1 MEFATGAI
9 GAVLPKLGELL
20 KEEYDLHNSVKE
32 GIKFLKAELEYM
44 QPALKKVSNVPRDQ
58 LDEQVKIWAKDVRE
72 LSYNIEDII
81 DTFMLQ
87 VDALEPPNNNI
98 FTWLI
103 NKCHKLSQLMI
114 HHKIGNDIKSV
125 ESQVKKVTE
134 RYNRYRID
142 SIDAKPPIFIDPRI
156 LGLYEKVTNLVGVDK
171 TCEDLIRMLSV
182 GSDASKML
190 KIKPTDIKNVLK
202 HILIGLDKHKYMEL
216 DASQLSESY
225 LTDEVR
231 EYLDNK
237 RYLIVIDDVWEIFTW
252 KRINCALVDSNCGS
266 KVITTTRIS
275 EVAKEVG
282 DVYRMKPL
290 SSDNSKRL
298 FNNRIFGIGSNGPTN
313 NQSVEATEKILKKC
327 NGMPLSIVTMASL
340 LVNKPVED
348 WIEVYDSI
356 GFGPTGQNQ
365 EVENM
370 RKILSFSYYELPSYL
385 KTCLLYLSIYPE
397 DHRIM
402 KKPLI
407 WKWIAEGFVQEEQ
420 QTWLFEV
427 GERYFTELINRSMI
441 QPIEM
446 YGRVFACRI
455 HDMVLD
461 LIRILATEENF
472 VKILDRLYDVHS
484 SSSQSSTARRVAW
497 HKSLNQDKM
506 DNLTTG
512 MAQLRSLNAIEC
524 PISMIPP
531 LVGFEVLHVLALESC
546 DVITGYHLK
555 HIGKLQRLRYLGLR
569 DTRVTELPSEIGDL
583 MHLQVLDVRRTSLN
597 ALPATVGKLRRLIR
611 LCIDGDIP
619 CGVGVLTSLQDL
631 RLGKVSDD
639 SYPNIAVDLCKLTDL
654 RKLTI
659 RSLQLDEGSLMTL
672 VECLCT
678 LRKLQSIKIAGGSW
692 KVFNGWEGWEP
703 PRQLCKFNTYGFCL
717 PRQPTWVDSV
727 RIPHLS
733 HLNLHL
739 LAVEQRDLDAL
750 AMMPEL
756 RVLEVSTK
764 LSISWTIA
772 GGGLFPSLRCFST
785 DIEIMFLQGAM
796 PMLTNIDFW
805 ASGDDSAND
814 IGLGYLPQLN
824 DVFIYLVQSDLTA
837 RQVKEAMAVW
847 KRVINSH
854 PNRPFI
860 EVQIDNE
867 VYNILEV
874 DEDDGDDEEI
884 SDPEEDDI
892 NDDDEEEQN
901 SDPEETDRNDGEEEI
916 SATDQKPTR
925 QRGGGYLEPI
935 RSALSFLDAFSG
947 RRIIS
952 EKLFGGTLHIGF
964 IYEEEEDQYPPADLS
979 ARTEPAVRWI
989 G

>member
-1 MEFATGAI
+1 MGGYLIVVDDIWETSTWKIIKCALIDSNCRSRVIATTRI
-9 GAVLPKLGELL
+9 
-20 KEEYDLHNSVKE
+20 
-32 GIKFLKAELEYM
+32 
-44 QPALKKVSNVPRDQ
+44 
-58 LDEQVKIWAKDVRE
+58 
-72 LSYNIEDII
+72 
-81 DTFMLQ
+81 
-87 VDALEPPNNNI
+87 
-98 FTWLI
+98 
-103 NKCHKLSQLMI
+103 
-114 HHKIGNDIKSV
+114 
-125 ESQVKKVTE
+125 SQV
-134 RYNRYRID
+134 
-142 SIDAKPPIFIDPRI
+142 AKEVAEEF
-156 LGLYEKVTNLVGVDK
+156 G
-171 TCEDLIRMLSV
+171 
-182 GSDASKML
+182 
-190 KIKPTDIKNVLK
+190 DIY
-202 HILIGLDKHKYMEL
+202 IMEP
-216 DASQLSESY
+216 LSEDNSKKLFYSRMFGVNHKDAADNQSIETCMLY
-225 LTDEVR
+225 LSIYPEDHWIEKDSLIQKWIAEGFIHEEQGKGLFEVG
-231 EYLDNK
+231 E

-275 EVAKEVG
+275 EVAEEVG

-348 WIEVYDSI
+348 WIEVYNSI

-397 DHRIM
+397 DHWIM

-407 WKWIAEGFVQEEQ
+407 WKWIAKGFVQEEQ

-455 HDMVLD
+455 HDMVLY

-484 SSSQSSTARRVAW
+484 SSSQSSTSRRVAW

-506 DNLTTG
+506 DNLTTR

-531 LVGFEVLHVLALESC
+531 LVGFEVLH
-546 DVITGYHLK
+546 

-569 DTRVTELPSEIGDL
+569 DTCVTELPSEIGDL
-583 MHLQVLDVRRTSLN
+583 MHLQVLDVKGTTLN

-659 RSLQLDEGSLMTL
+659 RSLQLDEDSLKTL

-692 KVFNGWEGWEP
+692 KVLNGWEGWEP
-703 PRQLCKFNTYGFCL
+703 PRQFCKFNTYEFYQ

-739 LAVEQRDLDAL
+739 LAVDQRDLDAL

-860 EVQIDNE
+860 EVQIDNKA
-867 VYNILEV
+867 YNPLEV
-874 DEDDGDDEEI
+874 DEDDGDGEEI
-884 SDPEEDDI
+884 SDTEEDDI
-892 NDDDEEEQN
+892 NDDEEEEQN

-916 SATDQKPTR
+916 SATDQKDSGAAEEAKR
-925 QRGGGYLEPI
+925 R
-935 RSALSFLDAFSG
+935 RLS
-947 RRIIS
+947 
-952 EKLFGGTLHIGF
+952 
-964 IYEEEEDQYPPADLS
+964 
-979 ARTEPAVRWI
+979 
-989 G
+989 

>member
-1 MEFATGAI
+1 ME
-9 GAVLPKLGELL
+9 
-20 KEEYDLHNSVKE
+20 
-32 GIKFLKAELEYM
+32 
-44 QPALKKVSNVPRDQ
+44 
-58 LDEQVKIWAKDVRE
+58 
-72 LSYNIEDII
+72 
-81 DTFMLQ
+81 
-87 VDALEPPNNNI
+87 
-98 FTWLI
+98 
-103 NKCHKLSQLMI
+103 
-114 HHKIGNDIKSV
+114 
-125 ESQVKKVTE
+125 
-134 RYNRYRID
+134 
-142 SIDAKPPIFIDPRI
+142 
-156 LGLYEKVTNLVGVDK
+156 
-171 TCEDLIRMLSV
+171 
-182 GSDASKML
+182 
-190 KIKPTDIKNVLK
+190 
-202 HILIGLDKHKYMEL
+202 
-216 DASQLSESY
+216 
-225 LTDEVR
+225 
-231 EYLDNK
+231 
-237 RYLIVIDDVWEIFTW
+237 YLIVIDDVWEIFTW

>member
-1 MEFATGAI
+1 MS
-9 GAVLPKLGELL
+9 KLTKMMRLCVYGETR
-20 KEEYDLHNSVKE
+20 VPE
-32 GIKFLKAELEYM
+32 GIGNFRSLQELDLGMGTIESYENFGMEVGKLTELRMLNIKGIDEGKWKALIESVFMLPRIQKLEISFFSLGKM
-44 QPALKKVSNVPRDQ
+44 IIWDGWDHWEPSRQLQQLSINGICLPRLPVWMNSICIPHLSCMDLKVSTIEASD
-58 LDEQVKIWAKDVRE
+58 LDVIA
-72 LSYNIEDII
+72 
-81 DTFMLQ
+81 
-87 VDALEPPNNNI
+87 
-98 FTWLI
+98 
-103 NKCHKLSQLMI
+103 
-114 HHKIGNDIKSV
+114 
-125 ESQVKKVTE
+125 
-134 RYNRYRID
+134 
-142 SIDAKPPIFIDPRI
+142 
-156 LGLYEKVTNLVGVDK
+156 
-171 TCEDLIRMLSV
+171 
-182 GSDASKML
+182 
-190 KIKPTDIKNVLK
+190 
-202 HILIGLDKHKYMEL
+202 
-216 DASQLSESY
+216 
-225 LTDEVR
+225 
-231 EYLDNK
+231 

-275 EVAKEVG
+275 EVAEEVG

-348 WIEVYDSI
+348 WIEVYNSI

-397 DHRIM
+397 DHWIM

-407 WKWIAEGFVQEEQ
+407 WKWIAKGFVQEEQ

-455 HDMVLD
+455 HDMVLY

-484 SSSQSSTARRVAW
+484 SSSQSSTSRRVAW

-506 DNLTTG
+506 DNLTTR

-531 LVGFEVLHVLALESC
+531 LVGFEVLH
-546 DVITGYHLK
+546 

-569 DTRVTELPSEIGDL
+569 DTCVTELPSEIGDL
-583 MHLQVLDVRRTSLN
+583 MHLQVLDVKGTTLN

-659 RSLQLDEGSLMTL
+659 RSLQLDEDSLKTL

-692 KVFNGWEGWEP
+692 KVLNGWEGWEP
-703 PRQLCKFNTYGFCL
+703 PRQFCKFNTYEFYQ

-739 LAVEQRDLDAL
+739 LAVDQRDLDAL

-860 EVQIDNE
+860 EVQIDNKRRRIE
-867 VYNILEV
+867 AGSIAH
-874 DEDDGDDEEI
+874 EDDGDGEEI
-884 SDPEEDDI
+884 SDTEEDDI
-892 NDDDEEEQN
+892 NDDEEEEQN

-916 SATDQKPTR
+916 SATDQKV
-925 QRGGGYLEPI
+925 QHL
-935 RSALSFLDAFSG
+935 
-947 RRIIS
+947 
-952 EKLFGGTLHIGF
+952 
-964 IYEEEEDQYPPADLS
+964 
-979 ARTEPAVRWI
+979 RTSC
-989 G
+989 